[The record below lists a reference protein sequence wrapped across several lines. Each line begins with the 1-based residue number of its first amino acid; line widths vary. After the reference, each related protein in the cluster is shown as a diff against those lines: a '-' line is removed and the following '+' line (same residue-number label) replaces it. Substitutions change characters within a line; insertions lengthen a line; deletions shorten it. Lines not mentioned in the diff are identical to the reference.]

1 MTALS
6 IGVGG
11 AHVVLLFLLVNDR
24 NESKLDE
31 CVLQQ
36 SVSQIGL
43 DLQIHDRV
51 IVQELQEFGSLWFL
65 LQDLQQMQNN
75 SMTCKDQA
83 RIQERYASKIF
94 MNDGLLLRKVLS
106 WVGCDTHRVDPFS

>member
-1 MTALS
+1 MKSCCILKGLKEAIQYSSFAVDGTEY
-6 IGVGG
+6 G
-11 AHVVLLFLLVNDR
+11 
-24 NESKLDE
+24 KK

-65 LQDLQQMQNN
+65 LQDLQQM
-75 SMTCKDQA
+75 
-83 RIQERYASKIF
+83 
-94 MNDGLLLRKVLS
+94 
-106 WVGCDTHRVDPFS
+106 

>member
-1 MTALS
+1 MKSCCILKGLKETIEYSSFAVDGTEYWGRRS
-6 IGVGG
+6 SCCPPVSSGKR
-11 AHVVLLFLLVNDR
+11 DR

-65 LQDLQQMQNN
+65 LQDLQQM
-75 SMTCKDQA
+75 
-83 RIQERYASKIF
+83 
-94 MNDGLLLRKVLS
+94 
-106 WVGCDTHRVDPFS
+106 